1 MRKFYLADPQRLTDW
16 TPLVA
21 VAADPFAQSVHVI
34 FQSPPVTIRV
44 LKYIAQIKDSQNDV
58 IMDQVELPQV
68 SLKNRWPYK
77 GGSAI
82 H

>member
-1 MRKFYLADPQRLTDW
+1 M
-16 TPLVA
+16 
-21 VAADPFAQSVHVI
+21 AADPFALSVHVI

-68 SLKNRWPYK
+68 SLKNRWPHK
-77 GGSAI
+77 GGSAVPWELKLSDLRAI
-82 H
+82 PFSVNVT